1 LKEVFKKVLTKTLSH
16 DIISTS
22 KGKRREKMKFYR
34 IYGYVEVEVE
44 ANSER
49 EALEIF
55 QEECLDEVMSMLD
68 IEEYEEEE

>member
-1 LKEVFKKVLTKTLSH
+1 
-16 DIISTS
+16 
-22 KGKRREKMKFYR
+22 MKLYR

-55 QEECLDEVMSMLD
+55 QEECLDEVMSAVD
-68 IEEYEEEE
+68 IEEEDE